1 LEAGIKIIQYR
12 EKKLLPEH
20 EILKTAKKLK
30 TLTKKHN
37 ALLIINDH
45 PTIAQKIHAD
55 GIHLGQTDTNIKE
68 AKKIFSGKIIG
79 ISAKTINE
87 AKQAE
92 ADGATY
98 LGIGPIFN
106 TPTKKDAGKGI
117 GLETLKQIKQNT
129 TIPIV
134 AIGGITKTNARMVL
148 NAGANSIAVISAIIG
163 KDIKKETQK
172 LQAVIQ

>member
-1 LEAGIKIIQYR
+1 MEAGIKIIQYR
-12 EKKLLPEH
+12 EKNTPEH

-45 PTIAQKIHAD
+45 PKIAEQISAD

-68 AKKIFSGKIIG
+68 AKKIFKGKIIG
-79 ISAKTINE
+79 ISAKTTQE
-87 AKQAE
+87 AKQAQI
-92 ADGATY
+92 DGATY

-106 TPTKKDAGKGI
+106 TPTKKDAGTGI
-117 GLETLKQIKQNT
+117 GLETLKQIKNHT

-134 AIGGITKTNARMVL
+134 AIGAINKTNAKQVL
-148 NAGANSIAVISAIIG
+148 KAGADSVAVISAIIG
-163 KDIKKETQK
+163 KDIKKETHE

>member
-1 LEAGIKIIQYR
+1 MEAGIKIIQYR
-12 EKKLLPEH
+12 EKNLPEH
-20 EILKTAKKLK
+20 QILKTAKKLK

-45 PTIAQKIHAD
+45 PKIAEQIGAD
-55 GIHLGQTDTNIKE
+55 GIHIGQTDTGIKE
-68 AKKIFSGKIIG
+68 AKKIFKGPIIG

-87 AKQAE
+87 AKKAE

-106 TPTKKDAGKGI
+106 TKTKSDAGKGI
-117 GLETLKQIKQNT
+117 GLKTLKQIKQNT

-134 AIGGITKTNARMVL
+134 AIGGITKTNAKQVIK
-148 NAGANSIAVISAIIG
+148 AGADSIAVISAIIG
-163 KDIKKETQK
+163 KDIKKETHE